1 MILAEGVEATEFSA
15 LANQYAISGVPDTV
29 INNDAGRALGAVPE
43 AQLLAEVR
51 RAVEK

>member
-1 MILAEGVEATEFSA
+1 MILAEGVEATEFPH
-15 LANQYAISGVPDTV
+15 LANQYDISGVPDTV

-51 RAVEK
+51 QALAK